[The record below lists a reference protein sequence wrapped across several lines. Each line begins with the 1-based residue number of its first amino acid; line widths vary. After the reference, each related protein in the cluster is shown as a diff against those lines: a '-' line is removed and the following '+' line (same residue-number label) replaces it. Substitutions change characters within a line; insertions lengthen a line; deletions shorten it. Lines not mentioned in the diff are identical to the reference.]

1 MTKLTKKLYNVE
13 ANYQAETLLTK
24 TSFGA
29 IPVAK
34 APAEN
39 AVRCVSVNSTPAAQK
54 AAEELGAKAAE
65 LSGAFALSS
74 HKITRFLRSAVLKS
88 YELKDLAPVNGALAR
103 LTLPKY
109 LAAIMRYV
117 QGWGMEC
124 KREKGRVV
132 VTAIEDLK
140 AQSEL
145 CKVMD
150 TVNLFNLKVEK
161 PAKEKA
167 DETAFSPVLSSLEK
181 IEEAARKRFSDEKNR
196 GEKAS
201 AEVMALQGNRAQFSQ
216 GAAEMLSFLAEYIE
230 AGHDVRTVMETAK
243 AAIESAFAEQ
253 KKAAAALAPKS
264 SKLVKAAAK

>member
-34 APAEN
+34 APATN
-39 AVRCVSVNSTPAAQK
+39 AVRCVSLNSTPAAQK

-124 KREKGRVV
+124 KRLEGRVV

-181 IEEAARKRFSDEKNR
+181 IEEAARKKFADEKGR

-201 AEVMALQGNRAQFSQ
+201 AEVLTMQGNRAVFSQ
-216 GAAEMLSFLAEYIE
+216 GAAEMLSFLADYIE
-230 AGHDVRTVMETAK
+230 AGHDAHEVMATAK
-243 AAIESAFAEQ
+243 AALEAAFAEQ
-253 KKAAAALAPKS
+253 KKAAAALAPK
-264 SKLVKAAAK
+264 KAQVVKAK

>member
-13 ANYQAETLLTK
+13 ASYQAETLLTK
-24 TSFGA
+24 TTFGA
-29 IPVAK
+29 IPIAK

-109 LAAIMRYV
+109 LAAIMRYCE
-117 QGWGMEC
+117 GWGLEC

-181 IEEAARKRFSDEKNR
+181 IENAAREKFSKEKER
-196 GEKAS
+196 GDKADN
-201 AEVMALQGNRAQFSQ
+201 ETLQKQGNRAVFSQ
-216 GAAEMLSFLAEYIE
+216 GAAEMLGFLAEYIE
-230 AGHDVRTVMETAK
+230 AGHDTREVMATAK
-243 AAIESAFAEQ
+243 AAIEAAFAEQ
-253 KKAAAALAPKS
+253 AKAAKALAPKS
-264 SKLVKAAAK
+264 KIVKAQ